1 MVRLGMVRLGVN
13 HYLRSGYP
21 IAAAGNSGTCFR
33 GDALHRHPL
42 VCHSPITGHR
52 GLAARRRLR
61 GAARIGRGHGDRLL
75 ARRAGSSLGMAMGR
89 LGFWRGRCWIIPWGR
104 VGALFGWRRGG
115 LAVHIDA
122 GHNPDHAC
130 AGSQIGPVAKE
141 AGVMGTSLV
150 WPRRCQFPGR
160 GLSGTSKRQPRKRQQ
175 RGDESS
181 FGHSDPHSWQ
191 TTLCGRVQIY
201 VVSN

>member
-1 MVRLGMVRLGVN
+1 MAPASGVT
-13 HYLRSGYP
+13 HCIDTLWCVTAPSLAIVVWPPEDACEALPVLVEVTVIVCWPGAL
-21 IAAAGNSGTCFR
+21 AAA
-33 GDALHRHPL
+33 L
-42 VCHSPITGHR
+42 VW
-52 GLAARRRLR
+52 L
-61 GAARIGRGHGDRLL
+61 
-75 ARRAGSSLGMAMGR
+75 
-89 LGFWRGRCWIIPWGR
+89 
-104 VGALFGWRRGG
+104 

-130 AGSQIGPVAKE
+130 AGSHICPVAKE
-141 AGVMGTSLV
+141 AGVIGTSLV

-201 VVSN
+201 VVNI